1 MTERLTALLNREA
14 ETLEVPPPNTPALL
28 TAGRRAV
35 RRRRGWHAAA
45 GLTVAA
51 GLVAGGVT
59 ALDLRDQGRASDLA
73 PASAAQLDGWAVA
86 SGSTVLLGN
95 GREVE
100 VPGKVKS
107 LYYTSA
113 GVLVRS
119 GASSTTDA
127 PDSTYALV
135 DESGDVTDFSLEL
148 GDRVPGTD
156 PGQPFLVYADATSR
170 ADKWNVVVRDVRTG
184 EVTRTIPVTGAFT
197 WGGWVAP
204 PVALSGSH
212 VYVGM
217 DGATLDVD
225 LTTGGVSEAAHLPAS
240 TMPTVTAGRE
250 VVEDRGD
257 RGASVVDVATGEAL
271 LRVPGSERI
280 VTLAPGAAHAI
291 SVSYRTCTEDGECR
305 YDEPLAEVFD
315 LAAGTS
321 SRVDVSDASYGWTPG
336 GYLLR
341 VDDDSVD
348 VCDPGSDECFSTPV
362 EVDGRNLR
370 LGGNSYEA

>member
-1 MTERLTALLNREA
+1 MTERLSALLNREA
-14 ETLEVPPPNTPALL
+14 ESLEVPPPHTPDLL
-28 TAGRRAV
+28 RASRRLV
-35 RRRRGWHAAA
+35 RRRRGLHAAA

-51 GLVAGGVT
+51 GLVAGGVA
-59 ALDLRDQGRASDLA
+59 ALDLRDPGRASDLA

-95 GREVE
+95 GREVT

-107 LYYTSA
+107 LYYTSE

-119 GASSTTDA
+119 GADATTDA

-135 DESGDVTDFSLEL
+135 DDNGDTTDFSLEL

-156 PGQPFLVYADATSR
+156 PGQPFLVYADATGR
-170 ADKWNVVVRDVRTG
+170 PDVWDLVVRDVRTG
-184 EVTRTIPVTGAFT
+184 EVTRTIEIEGAFT

-217 DGATLDVD
+217 DESTLDVD
-225 LTTGGVSEAAHLPAS
+225 LTTGSVSEALNLPAS
-240 TMPTVTAGRE
+240 TMPTVTGGRE
-250 VVEDRGD
+250 VVEDRGN
-257 RGASVVDVATGEAL
+257 RGSSVVDVATGAVLVREEDPDHFL
-271 LRVPGSERI
+271 S
-280 VTLAPGAAHAI
+280 LAPGGRHAI
-291 SVSYRTCTEDGECR
+291 SVSWRTCNTDEECSF
-305 YDEPLAEVFD
+305 DEPLAEVFD

-321 SRVDVSDASYGWTPG
+321 RQIDVSEASYGWTPDG
-336 GYLLR
+336 DLLR
-341 VDDDSVD
+341 VDGDSVD
-348 VCDPGSDECFSTPV
+348 VCDPSTDECFSTPV
-362 EVDGRNLR
+362 EVDGRDLR

>member
-1 MTERLTALLNREA
+1 MTERLSALLNREA
-14 ETLEVPPPNTPALL
+14 ESLEVPPPNTPALL
-28 TAGRRAV
+28 GAGRRVV
-35 RRRRGWHAAA
+35 RRRRGWRAAA

-73 PASAAQLDGWAVA
+73 PASTAQLDGWAVA

-113 GVLVRS
+113 GVLVRN
-119 GASSTTDA
+119 GASSSTDA
-127 PDSTYALV
+127 SDSTYALV
-135 DESGDVTDFSLEL
+135 DDSGAITDFSLEL

-156 PGQPFLVYADATSR
+156 PGQPFLVYADATGR
-170 ADKWNVVVRDVRTG
+170 PDEWNIVVRDVRTG
-184 EVTRTIPVTGAFT
+184 KVARTIPVAGAFT

-212 VYVGM
+212 VFVGM

-240 TMPTVTAGRE
+240 TMPTVSAGRE
-250 VVEDRGD
+250 VVEERGE
-257 RGASVVDVATGEAL
+257 RGSSVVDVATGEVL
-271 LRVPGSERI
+271 LRVNDPDHFL
-280 VTLAPGAAHAI
+280 TLSPDGRHAI
-291 SVSYRTCTEDGECR
+291 AVSWRTCTEDGECSF
-305 YDEPLAEVFD
+305 DEPLAEVFD

-321 SRVDVSDASYGWTPG
+321 RRVDVSDASYGWTAG
-336 GYLLR
+336 GDLLR
-341 VDDDSVD
+341 VDGDSVD

-362 EVDGRNLR
+362 EVDGRNLK